1 MLRREKNAPPDGK
14 LACFFQC
21 PLQKAQ
27 GRGVKAGDSA
37 LVPGS
42 NEDNSKDENQQTERN
57 VIERIDR

>member
-1 MLRREKNAPPDGK
+1 MGNW
-14 LACFFQC
+14 LAF
-21 PLQKAQ
+21 PVSAS
-27 GRGVKAGDSA
+27 GGAGEGVKAGDSA

>member
-21 PLQKAQ
+21 PL
-27 GRGVKAGDSA
+27 REGVKAGDSA